1 MQNIDELT
9 RDCCT
14 FDMAWIRPSLIMQLT
29 IDVGVF
35 EHFCW
40 QIVDTL
46 TRYNIKYPRN
56 HMIGK
61 VSYLSKIIRL
71 LVKTYLCNF

>member
-1 MQNIDELT
+1 
-9 RDCCT
+9 
-14 FDMAWIRPSLIMQLT
+14 MQLT

-46 TRYNIKYPRN
+46 TRYYDNIKYPRN
-56 HMIGK
+56 HMIRK
-61 VSYLSKIIRL
+61 SFVFVKDNTIISN
-71 LVKTYLCNF
+71 V